1 MLDQTDFQ
9 TDAAAHADTAASA
22 PEPLSKA
29 ILAYQWIKARITD
42 GSFSPGYRLVLGQIA
57 TAVGVS
63 QVPVREAIR
72 LLESEGLVTFERNVG
87 AQVAVIDADEYVHT
101 MQTLSLVEGLA
112 TALAAPALAPHTLQ
126 QARAINQAMAECL
139 LDFDPVAFTRLNRE
153 FHTVLFEACSN
164 PHLLDLVD
172 RYWVRLGTIRES
184 TFSYVPGRAAESV
197 VEHTALLDLVAS
209 GADPLAIEMAARN
222 HRLATVNAFL
232 RQQHKA

>member
-1 MLDQTDFQ
+1 MLDHTELPA
-9 TDAAAHADTAASA
+9 DAAAPAGPEASA
-22 PEPLSKA
+22 PESLSKA

-42 GSFSPGYRLVLGQIA
+42 GSFTPGYRLVLGQIA

-87 AQVAVIDADEYVHT
+87 AQVAVIDAEEYAHT
-101 MQTLSLVEGLA
+101 MQTLGLVEGLA
-112 TALAAPALAPHTLQ
+112 TALAAPGLAPHALQ
-126 QARAINQAMAECL
+126 QARAINTAMAACL

-153 FHTVLFEACSN
+153 FHTLLFEACPN
-164 PHLLDLVD
+164 PHLLDLVE

-184 TFSYVPGRAAESV
+184 TFSFVPGRATESV
-197 VEHTALLDLVAS
+197 AEHAALLDLIAS
-209 GADPLAIEMAARN
+209 GADPLAIEMATRN

-232 RQQHKA
+232 RQQHRA